1 MEFFTRLGK
10 LLSAAAGVVAIVYG
24 LFGSVLSG
32 MVPPVEDSQTVLGIV
47 SILSLVVLLA
57 VSLVLPKAPTRRL
70 QMAIGVFALVAA
82 VGVGAAF
89 IVHRNSMGAYVYEYP
104 PSEFANRKQVRLI
117 GGELHDA
124 GRKRAAGLLLGYA
137 VQRNGGPDIV
147 NENQLLWT
155 QQSRLKAEQ
164 ALLVGYEVLV
174 GTITTLLFV
183 LGLLAMYRFKGP
195 SRDAPVPRRPR

>member
-10 LLSAAAGVVAIVYG
+10 LLTAAAGVVAIVFG

-32 MVPPVEDSQTVLGIV
+32 MVPPVEDSQTVLGVV

-57 VSLVLPKAPTRRL
+57 VCLVLPKAPTRRL
-70 QMAIGVFALVAA
+70 QMAIGGFALVAA
-82 VGVGAAF
+82 VGVGMTF
-89 IVHRNSMGAYVYEYP
+89 IAHRNNMGAYDYEYP
-104 PSEFANRKQVRLI
+104 PSEFADRKQVRLI
-117 GGELHDA
+117 AGELHEA
-124 GRKRAAGLLLGYA
+124 GRKRVAGLLLGYA

-164 ALLVGYEVLV
+164 ALVVGYEVLV
-174 GTITTLLFV
+174 GAITTLLFV
-183 LGLLAMYRFKGP
+183 LGLLAVYRFTGRKT
-195 SRDAPVPRRPR
+195 SHRDGSK